1 MVLGRPQTDAAWSG
15 EIDYHPADA
24 TAPEAPGA

>member
-1 MVLGRPQTDAAWSG
+1 VTEALRARADFSPS
-15 EIDYHPADA
+15 DA